1 MVHQINTQSL
11 TLLSQ
16 IVDKKSFTKKVNDK
30 KKLSLNNY
38 NLDNLLKSL
47 QKDSKKKND
56 SIIIDEPREEQNKDI
71 KSQVAKTGKLES

>member
-47 QKDSKKKND
+47 QKDSKKKDD

-71 KSQVAKTGKLES
+71 KSQVAKTGKLVS

>member
-71 KSQVAKTGKLES
+71 KSQVAKTGKLLS

>member
-47 QKDSKKKND
+47 QKDSKKKD
-56 SIIIDEPREEQNKDI
+56 DFIIIDEPREEQNKDI
-71 KSQVAKTGKLES
+71 KSQVTKTGKLVS

>member
-71 KSQVAKTGKLES
+71 KSQVAKTGKLVS